1 MARRVWTVARVEEIQ
16 RLIIEG
22 HSDREI
28 ARTLHCRRSRVREI
42 RELGAAAAQ
51 TIAIEKVVE
60 AEPAWALLV
69 EWAAVESEI
78 RRGFELKRIWEERAE
93 AATSYSNFWKY
104 LSRRFGWLLKQTV
117 TLREFDPGTHC
128 EVDWAGDKIPW
139 WDAHGHRHEAH
150 VFVGILCYSQ
160 LIFAWAFA
168 DEKRSSWLGAHQKM
182 YAAFKGVP
190 RVTVPDN
197 PKTGVKKTHLYDP
210 DLNPAYAELARH
222 YGTAV
227 IPARVRRPRDKAL
240 VENAVGLVMRLFRW
254 MYRNRRFRSLAEI
267 IEALMAVVERI
278 NTRPHSR
285 YRVSRAERFETLER
299 AHLKALPTQPF
310 EDIEWREPT
319 VHPDC
324 TVAVDSATYSVPHIH
339 RGRSVRVKLTTRHI
353 EVYLNLE
360 RIALHPRDR
369 SRSGARIIEPTHL
382 PPNSQAYRE
391 TTPQFVLSQARF
403 LSSELHAYIDEL
415 FQEDTLA
422 HLRRAQGYIR
432 HARDEI
438 NRFGRAE
445 AEHRI
450 AEAAC
455 QMRRFANNRVAFMT
469 ETIARLRKIK
479 QLPIVAR
486 DIERIPGNPMLRGTY
501 NQAEERRAHDQQQL
515 PLLPER
521 TTTYEHDTSQAS
533 HAGA

>member
-1 MARRVWTVARVEEIQ
+1 MARRVWTVARVEDIQ
-16 RLIIEG
+16 RLIAEG
-22 HSDREI
+22 HSDRQI
-28 ARTLHCRRSRVREI
+28 ARTLRCRRTRVGEI
-42 RELGAAAAQ
+42 RELGTAAVQALSV
-51 TIAIEKVVE
+51 EKV
-60 AEPAWALLV
+60 ADSEPAWALLV
-69 EWAAVESEI
+69 DWTAVEGEI
-78 RRGFELKRIWEERAE
+78 RRGFELKRIWEERA
-93 AATSYSNFWKY
+93 ASLTSNSNFWKY
-104 LSRRFGWLLKQTV
+104 LSRRFAWLLKHTV

-128 EVDWAGDKIPW
+128 EVDWAGDKIAW
-139 WDAHGHRHEAH
+139 WDKSGHRREAH

-160 LIFAWAFA
+160 LIFAGAFA
-168 DEKRSSWLGAHQKM
+168 DERRPSWLAAHQKM

-197 PKTGVKKTHLYDP
+197 PKTGVKRAHLYDP

-254 MYRNRRFRSLAEI
+254 VYRNRKFHSLAEI
-267 IEALMAVVERI
+267 IEALAAVVERI

-285 YRVSRAERFETLER
+285 YRVSRVERFETLER
-299 AHLKALPTQPF
+299 AHLKALPATPF
-310 EDIEWREPT
+310 EDIEWRQPT
-319 VHPDC
+319 VHPDS

-339 RGRSVRVKLTTRHI
+339 RGKEVRVKLTARQV
-353 EVYLNLE
+353 EVFLNLE

-369 SRSGARIIEPTHL
+369 SRSGARIIDPAHL

-391 TTPQFVLSQARF
+391 TTPSNVLSQARF
-403 LSSELHAYIDEL
+403 LSTALHGYIDDL

-445 AEHRI
+445 AEPRI
-450 AEAAC
+450 AETVA
-455 QMRRFANNRVAFMT
+455 QMKRFGNPRVAFMAEQIT
-469 ETIARLRKIK
+469 RFRKTK
-479 QLPIVAR
+479 KLPAVAR
-486 DIERIPGNPMLRGTY
+486 EITRIPGNPMLRGTY
-501 NQAEERRAHDQQQL
+501 QTAEESRAHDQQQMS
-515 PLLPER
+515 LLPER
-521 TTTYEHDTSQAS
+521 TETHEYDAGQAS
-533 HAGA
+533 NAGT